1 MAATVAQ
8 VVYGITL
15 EHVDDKYFQM
25 VKRITDIGEE
35 ITVPGR
41 FLVEAFPVLRY
52 VPSWFPGASFKRFA
66 ATAKE
71 DAANIVDALYRAGV
85 EKVGYLL

>member
-25 VKRITDIGEE
+25 VKQITDIGEE

-41 FLVEAFPVLRY
+41 FLVEAFPVLQY
-52 VPSWFPGASFKRFA
+52 VPSWFPGASFQKLARYYRDLGVPMRNKPFDA
-66 ATAKE
+66 VKE
-71 DAANIVDALYRAGV
+71 SMV
-85 EKVGYLL
+85 